1 MTKRSETFGRLL
13 KAGISSIANVE
24 GKTAPVVEDDLGQQI
39 GIAGYTIQRYKSG
52 HLPLE
57 ARTVQILAEACVQR
71 GYLGRIWL
79 ERFLQ
84 VAQFPAPAP
93 LLDRLCPQPVMHARP
108 PRIYENLPAPTYS
121 QFVWR
126 AQAFAEIIEGLRQR
140 SAVVLLVGLGGN
152 GKTSLVREVAT
163 RCLSGVGN
171 APKFDAIVWVSDKD
185 RPGATNLSTVLDEIA
200 RTLDYPGIAQ
210 YEFEEKQREVEQLL
224 KLRQVLLVVDN
235 LETITDA
242 ALVGW
247 LVRMPEPSKA
257 LVTSRSKPRALWNSW
272 LVEVDGM
279 RPDEAHELITQR
291 LRAVRLDKGTGDL
304 QQFAPL
310 IAVTG
315 GNPQAIEMALGL
327 MKHARRTTQQ
337 VVDDLAAARG
347 ELFDDLCVRAWALLD
362 QAARRVV
369 LVMTFFPAS
378 ASDAA
383 LRAAADVHA
392 LPFDRAVERLTDL
405 GLLEVQQVDLSR
417 PARYLLHPLVRA
429 FAAVQLAEQPAFA
442 AKARERWVAWCLELA
457 AQVGFR
463 WDDLRRLDLLDPEHE
478 TIHAALLWTFEQQRY
493 PETIQLIEGV
503 RYYYNVRGL
512 WDHRLS
518 MNLLRAEAARQLGN
532 PSDEALALAHQVEI
546 RSKQGSFAEAEHYVP
561 RLQELAQNA
570 SLSDDAAFE
579 VGHSLA
585 LYAWARGDL
594 PAAERQWRALLR
606 CSEQLGGQKYVV
618 NRRWL
623 ATCLYQQGMREAARA
638 LYRDSL
644 HDAIQIGDLR
654 SVIGNRIKL
663 AILDREDGNIER
675 AAALLDACYSI
686 ADQHQDRR
694 RLGEIQRQTAEICMR
709 RGDTAAAYQA
719 LNEATDMFERM
730 GMRRELAEV
739 RQAIERLANG

>member
-39 GIAGYTIQRYKSG
+39 GVAGYTIQRYKSG

-57 ARTVQILAEACVQR
+57 TRTVQILAEACVQR
-71 GYLGRIWL
+71 GYLGHIWL
-79 ERFLQ
+79 ERFLH

-93 LLDRLCPQPVMHARP
+93 LLERLCPQPVIQARA

-163 RCLSGVGN
+163 RCLSGAGN
-171 APKFDAIVWVSDKD
+171 APKFDAIVWVSDKH
-185 RPGATNLSTVLDEIA
+185 RPGTTNLSTVLDEIA
-200 RTLDYPGIAQ
+200 RTLDYPGVAQ
-210 YEFEEKQREVEQLL
+210 YDFEEKQREVEQLL

-247 LVRMPEPSKA
+247 LVRMPEPSKT
-257 LVTSRSKPRALWNSW
+257 LITSRNKPRILRDSW

-279 RPDEAHELITQR
+279 RPDEANELITQR
-291 LRAVRLDKGTGDL
+291 LRVLRLDKVTGTVA
-304 QQFAPL
+304 QFDPL

-315 GNPQAIEMALGL
+315 GNPKAIEIALGL
-327 MKHARRTTQQ
+327 IKHERRTTQQ

-347 ELFDDLCVRAWALLD
+347 TLFDDLFVRAWALLD
-362 QAARRVV
+362 EAARRVL
-369 LVMTFFPAS
+369 LVMTFFPTS
-378 ASDAA
+378 AGDAA
-383 LRAAADVHA
+383 LRAAADVQV

-405 GLLEVQQVDLSR
+405 GLLEVQQLDLSR
-417 PARYLLHPLVRA
+417 PTRYLLHPLVRA

-442 AKARERWVAWCLELA
+442 AKARERWVTWCLELA

-463 WDDLRRLDLLDPEHE
+463 WDDLRLLDLLDPEHE

-532 PSDEALALAHQVEI
+532 PNDEALALAHQVEI
-546 RSKQGSFAEAEHYVP
+546 SSKQGSFAEAEHYVP
-561 RLQELAQNA
+561 QLQALAQNT

-594 PAAERQWRALLR
+594 PAAERQWRELLHF
-606 CSEQLGGQKYVV
+606 SEQLGGQKYVV

-623 ATCLYQQGMREAARA
+623 ATCLYQQGIPAEARE

-654 SVIGNRIKL
+654 SVTGNRIKL
-663 AILDREDGNIER
+663 ATIDLADGNIES
-675 AAALLDACYSI
+675 AKALLDACFSI
-686 ADQHQDRR
+686 AEQHQDRR
-694 RLGEIQRQTAEICMR
+694 RLGEIQRRIAGIHIH

-719 LNEATDMFERM
+719 LNEATDLFERM

-739 RQAIERLANG
+739 RETIERLAAG